1 VSDANVQRFTDKV
14 GPAVLIPRRRSVL
27 WRTILWTRK
36 SSGVGALFVVLFVVV
51 AVAAPFVAPYDPTAQ
66 DVEHF
71 QEPPSRK
78 HLFGTDPFGRDI
90 LSRVIWGGR
99 ISLLVGV
106 VVVAIATVVG
116 GTMGVVA
123 GYVGGTLD
131 RVLNFVIEMLMA
143 VPLLLLA
150 LAFIAV
156 LGPGL
161 TNVMV
166 AIGVGS
172 VPMFARVLR
181 AETRGI
187 RERDYVLAADA
198 VGASRARTLW
208 RYVVPNIASSLI
220 VLVTTRIA
228 TAMLSEASL
237 SFLGIGIRPPTPS
250 WGVMVAEGRS
260 YLEIAPWIALIPG
273 FVIMVTVLSFNLFG
287 DGLRDALDVRLRHQR

>member
-1 VSDANVQRFTDKV
+1 M
-14 GPAVLIPRRRSVL
+14 
-27 WRTILWTRK
+27 
-36 SSGVGALFVVLFVVV
+36 SSGAGALFVAMFI
-51 AVAAPFVAPYDPTAQ
+51 AVALAAPVVAPYDPAAQ
-66 DVEHF
+66 DIEHF
-71 QEPPSRK
+71 ESPPSRT

-106 VVVAIATVVG
+106 VVVIIATAVG
-116 GTMGVVA
+116 GTMGIVA
-123 GYVGGTLD
+123 GYAGGALD
-131 RVLNFVIEMLMA
+131 RLLNFVIEMLMA

-187 RERDYVLAADA
+187 RERDYVLAAEA
-198 VGASRARTLW
+198 VGASQARILL
-208 RYVVPNIASSLI
+208 RYIVPNLASSLI

-250 WGVMVAEGRS
+250 WGVMVAEGRG
-260 YLEIAPWIALIPG
+260 YLELAPWIALIPG
-273 FVIMVTVLSFNLFG
+273 FVIMLTVLSFNLVG
-287 DGLRDALDVRLRHQR
+287 DGLRDALDVRLRGH

>member
-1 VSDANVQRFTDKV
+1 VSDANVQRLADDARPPV
-14 GPAVLIPRRRSVL
+14 VAPRRLSAL
-27 WRTILWTRK
+27 LRTVLWTRK
-36 SSGVGALFVVLFVVV
+36 SSGVGALFVALFVVG
-51 AVAAPFVAPYDPTAQ
+51 ALAAPLIAPYDPTAQ
-66 DVEHF
+66 DLEHVE
-71 QEPPSRK
+71 EPPTK
-78 HLFGTDPFGRDI
+78 QHPFGTDPFGRDI

-99 ISLLVGV
+99 ISLMVGV
-106 VVVAIATVVG
+106 VVVAIATIAG
-116 GTMGVVA
+116 GTIGVVA
-123 GYVGGTLD
+123 GYTGGSLD
-131 RVLNFVIEMLMA
+131 RVLNFFIEMLMA
-143 VPLLLLA
+143 IPLLLLA

-187 RERDYVLAADA
+187 RERDYVLAAEA
-198 VGASRARTLW
+198 VGAFPTRILL
-208 RYVVPNIASSLI
+208 RYIVPNIASSLI

-250 WGVMVAEGRS
+250 WGVMVAEGRG
-260 YLEIAPWIALIPG
+260 YIELAPWIALVPG
-273 FVIMVTVLSFNLFG
+273 FVIMLTVLSFNLLG

>member
-1 VSDANVQRFTDKV
+1 MGRLTAAEA
-14 GPAVLIPRRRSVL
+14 PLAAPRRRSAL
-27 WRTILWTRK
+27 WRTVLWTRK
-36 SSGVGALFVVLFVVV
+36 SSGVGALFMIVFI
-51 AVAAPFVAPYDPTAQ
+51 AVALAAPVIAPYDPAAQ
-66 DVEHF
+66 DFEYF
-71 QEPPSRK
+71 ESPPSRT

-106 VVVAIATVVG
+106 VVVVIATAIG
-116 GTMGVVA
+116 GTMGIVA
-123 GYVGGTLD
+123 GYAGGTLD
-131 RVLNFVIEMLMA
+131 RLLNFVIEMLMA

-187 RERDYVLAADA
+187 RERDYVLAAEA
-198 VGASRARTLW
+198 LGASQARILL
-208 RYVVPNIASSLI
+208 RYVVPNLASSLI

-250 WGVMVAEGRS
+250 WGVMVAEGRG
-260 YLEIAPWIALIPG
+260 YLELAPWIALIPG
-273 FVIMVTVLSFNLFG
+273 FVIMLTVLSFNLFG
-287 DGLRDALDVRLRHQR
+287 DGLRDALDVRLGSQR

>member
-1 VSDANVQRFTDKV
+1 MSEGSVRRLTDEAAAPV
-14 GPAVLIPRRRSVL
+14 VVPRRPSALLRSV
-27 WRTILWTRK
+27 LWTRK
-36 SSGVGALFVVLFVVV
+36 SSGLGALFVALFV
-51 AVAAPFVAPYDPTAQ
+51 AVAIAAPLVAPYDPTAQ
-66 DVEHF
+66 DLEHI
-71 QEPPSRK
+71 QEAPSRQ

-106 VVVAIATVVG
+106 VVVAIATAVG
-116 GTMGVVA
+116 GTIGIVA
-123 GYVGGTLD
+123 GYAGGAAD
-131 RVLNFVIEMLMA
+131 RVLNFIIEMLMA
-143 VPLLLLA
+143 IPLLLLA
-150 LAFIAV
+150 LAFIAM

-172 VPMFARVLR
+172 VPLFARVLR

-187 RERDYVLAADA
+187 RERDYVLAAEA
-198 VGASRARTLW
+198 LGASRARILL
-208 RYVVPNIASSLI
+208 RYIVPNVASSLI

-250 WGVMVAEGRS
+250 WGVMVAEGRG
-260 YLEIAPWIALIPG
+260 YLELAPWIALIPG

-287 DGLRDALDVRLRHQR
+287 DGLRDALDVRLRYQR